1 MVPDRGCRRGRPPI
15 LSTPSLKKVARRPLD
30 VLSWKIEVPM
40 SRIRNLVNFVASRDL
55 RLADLL
61 REWSPPRT
69 VRVWMVSSSR
79 AGDGWLWAALGIPVL
94 WYGGEQRYRVLAVL
108 TLAAATG
115 IGLFS
120 VLKRVT
126 VRKRPCAMQAFT
138 WFQKLPPDHFS
149 FPSGHSLTAFAVTVP
164 LSLYYPS
171 YMYGLYFCAAS
182 IATSRVIL
190 GMHFLSDVV
199 AGSAIGAGIGYM
211 AYSLAA

>member
-1 MVPDRGCRRGRPPI
+1 
-15 LSTPSLKKVARRPLD
+15 
-30 VLSWKIEVPM
+30 M

-61 REWSPPRT
+61 REWSPPRP

-108 TLAAATG
+108 TLAAAVG

-120 VLKRVT
+120 VLKRVA

-182 IATSRVIL
+182 IATSRVML

>member
-1 MVPDRGCRRGRPPI
+1 MFEQSKAKMHLRVRAAI
-15 LSTPSLKKVARRPLD
+15 SKKVAQQPSD
-30 VLSWKIEVPM
+30 VLSWKIEVLM
-40 SRIRNLVNFVASRDL
+40 SRIRNLVNFVASRDR
-55 RLADLL
+55 RLADVL
-61 REWSPPRT
+61 REWSPPRP
-69 VRVWMVSSSR
+69 VRVWMVGSSR
-79 AGDGWLWAALGIPVL
+79 AGDGWLWVALGIPIL

-108 TLAAATG
+108 ALAVATG

-120 VLKRVT
+120 VLKRVA
-126 VRKRPCAMQAFT
+126 VRKRPCAIQAFG

-164 LSLYYPS
+164 LSLFYPA
-171 YMYGLYFCAAS
+171 YMYGLFFCAAS
-182 IATSRVIL
+182 VATSRVML

>member
-1 MVPDRGCRRGRPPI
+1 
-15 LSTPSLKKVARRPLD
+15 
-30 VLSWKIEVPM
+30 
-40 SRIRNLVNFVASRDL
+40 
-55 RLADLL
+55 
-61 REWSPPRT
+61 
-69 VRVWMVSSSR
+69 MVSSSR
-79 AGDGWLWAALGIPVL
+79 AEDGWLWAALGIPVL

-108 TLAAATG
+108 TLAAAVG

-120 VLKRVT
+120 VLKRVA

-182 IATSRVIL
+182 IATSRVML